1 MVAKE
6 AELSRE
12 DAVSNGGGGGRYR
25 APSEIKSGLKF

>member
-12 DAVSNGGGGGRYR
+12 DAVSNGGGGGTVRR
-25 APSEIKSGLKF
+25 AKLKAA